1 MDSHKL
7 QVAVRKAKEQ
17 VATNERMLKQ
27 AGQMAAAAKNRARKA
42 KTSFKQ
48 AKKQA
53 KRAKAAFREAKAQ
66 ADEAAFALEKL
77 AARVM
82 KSKEKADKAPKTTK
96 RKRLAS
102 AVKSPRRSPKGAPT
116 PVKAVRRIR
125 RKPVTTPAP
134 VRATSLKASP
144 QPTSGPARGTAPSVP
159 ATVSTAPAVPAQKT
173 ISTEDR
179 SVPNPTQAER

>member
-66 ADEAAFALEKL
+66 ADDAAFVLEKR
-77 AARVM
+77 AARPM
-82 KSKEKADKAPKTTK
+82 KSEDYGANAPETTK
-96 RKRLAS
+96 GNGSPTAGRS
-102 AVKSPRRSPKGAPT
+102 AGRSP
-116 PVKAVRRIR
+116 
-125 RKPVTTPAP
+125 
-134 VRATSLKASP
+134 
-144 QPTSGPARGTAPSVP
+144 
-159 ATVSTAPAVPAQKT
+159 
-173 ISTEDR
+173 
-179 SVPNPTQAER
+179 